1 MLKLLKGNCNKFLFL
16 YINIK
21 ILKIEE
27 YTTMAIEKTKSF
39 KLRMDEDLYN
49 EFNFIADCKHYNKSG
64 ILRALIRKWIDEEK
78 GVTVENN

>member
-1 MLKLLKGNCNKFLFL
+1 
-16 YINIK
+16 
-21 ILKIEE
+21 
-27 YTTMAIEKTKSF
+27 MAIEKTKSF

-78 GVTVENN
+78 GVTVENK